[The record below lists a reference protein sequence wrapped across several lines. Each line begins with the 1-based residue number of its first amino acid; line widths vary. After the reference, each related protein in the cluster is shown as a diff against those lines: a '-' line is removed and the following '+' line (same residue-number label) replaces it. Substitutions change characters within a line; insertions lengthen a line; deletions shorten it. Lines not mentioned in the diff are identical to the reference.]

1 MIYIESLTKT
11 FSSGNG
17 IVTALNN
24 VSLKIEKGDVFGL
37 IGQSGAGKS
46 SLIRSLALLSTPTS
60 GTIFFDGRNIA
71 LNKGLELRNFRKKI
85 GMIFQHFNLLSSRT
99 VGENIAFPLEL
110 AGTSQDKIDTR
121 VDELLELVGLKAK
134 KNAYPSTLSGGE
146 KQRVGIARALATEPE
161 LLLCDEAT
169 SALDPK
175 TTKEILDLLKKINQ
189 TLGLTIFLITHQM
202 EVIRRICNKV
212 AVMDKGAII
221 EQGVVSEVFYNP
233 KQLLTKELLQNATHE
248 LPEEFF
254 KESSPNHK
262 LLRLSFRGDVAGEPI
277 ISRLIQNFGVEAN
290 ILLGW
295 VDHFQTT
302 IIGNLIIE
310 LNGSEEGI
318 SQSLGYLKLQNI
330 AYEVLEK

>member
-1 MIYIESLTKT
+1 MDKL
-11 FSSGNG
+11 
-17 IVTALNN
+17 
-24 VSLKIEKGDVFGL
+24 
-37 IGQSGAGKS
+37 
-46 SLIRSLALLSTPTS
+46 LA
-60 GTIFFDGRNIA
+60 
-71 LNKGLELRNFRKKI
+71 
-85 GMIFQHFNLLSSRT
+85 
-99 VGENIAFPLEL
+99 
-110 AGTSQDKIDTR
+110 
-121 VDELLELVGLKAK
+121 LVGLKDK
-134 KNAYPSTLSGGE
+134 KDAYPSTLSGGE

-161 LLLCDEAT
+161 VLLCDEAT

-212 AVMDKGAII
+212 AVMEKGEII
-221 EQGVVSEVFYNP
+221 EQGLVSEVFYNP
-233 KQLLTKELLQNATHE
+233 KQPLTKELLQNATHE

-254 KESSPNHK
+254 KESSPNRK
-262 LLRLSFRGDVAGEPI
+262 LLRLSFRGDAAGEPI
-277 ISRLIQNFGVEAN
+277 ISRLIQNFGVEGN

-318 SQSLGYLKLQNI
+318 GQALGYLKLQNI

>member
-1 MIYIESLTKT
+1 MIHIESLTKT
-11 FSSGNG
+11 FSSKNG

-24 VSLKIEKGDVFGL
+24 VSLRIEKGDVFGL

-46 SLIRSLALLSTPTS
+46 SLIRTLALLSAPTS
-60 GTIFFDGRNIA
+60 GTVFFDGRNIA
-71 LNKGLELRNFRKKI
+71 FNKGLELRNFRKKI

-110 AGTSQDKIDTR
+110 AGASKIQIETR
-121 VDELLELVGLKAK
+121 VDELLDLVGLKAK

-212 AVMDKGAII
+212 AVMDKGEII
-221 EQGVVSEVFYNP
+221 EEGPVSEVFFAP
-233 KQLLTKELLQNATHE
+233 KQPLTKELLQNATHE

-254 KESSPNHK
+254 KESSPNRK
-262 LLRLSFRGDVAGEPI
+262 LLRLSFKGDAAGEPFI
-277 ISRLIQNFGVEAN
+277 TRIIQNFGVEAN

-302 IIGNLIIE
+302 IIGNLILE
-310 LNGSEEGI
+310 LNGEEEGI
-318 SQSLGYLKLQNI
+318 TRALDYLKSQSI
-330 AYEVLEK
+330 VYEVLEK